1 MRKPVLLAGA
11 ALTAI
16 ALVAGCSGGGSG
28 GGGGGGGNGTDTP
41 ESDTLVNGTLPS
53 DGPAEDGGI
62 LTVNDAS
69 DSPTLDPHKSATA
82 YTHGQVSG
90 IVYSKLL
97 EFDVGRDIPFGSMD
111 VHGDLAEKWSHSED
125 GLTWTFNLRKGVKWQ
140 NVAPV
145 NGRAFSSADVVC
157 TVNRIQT
164 LPGVQKN
171 LMDVVASMDTPD
183 VNTIIFKLNTPYGAF
198 DETMASFYME
208 ILPCEGTS
216 GQFDLAQVAIGTGPF
231 IRQKWDRKVQ
241 KTYIKNPDYF
251 IAGKPH
257 LDGVNLIIQADP
269 AAAIAAFRTNQL
281 DVTGSVNSTLLPT
294 VTSTN
299 PTAVVES
306 QLALTMNQ
314 ITFNQAKKPF
324 DDIRVRQAISM
335 AWDRQG
341 MGQTF
346 YPYGT
351 ALAGAY
357 PSTLFGSMSSEDAL
371 KLKPYDPTAAKK
383 LLADAGYPN
392 GFDVSLLTT
401 DGYGPNFV
409 NQAQW
414 VQQDL
419 KDVGIN
425 ATLRI
430 LDYATYFSTFAA
442 KDYEMS
448 FGLGTGF
455 LTSDEWLEAL
465 YKSDG
470 PRNWFNTNDPK
481 VDAMIKDQRSTVDP
495 KEREK
500 KLQDLST
507 YIVKNVANPIFGFQY
522 TGLLVAQPYVHNMY
536 THPQYARPF
545 MADVWLDKTAPGRK

>member
-1 MRKPVLLAGA
+1 MRKPVLFAGA
-11 ALTAI
+11 ALTAL
-16 ALVAGCSGGGSG
+16 ALVASCG
-28 GGGGGGGNGTDTP
+28 GGGGSSSSGGGTDAP
-41 ESDTLVNGTLPS
+41 ESDTLLNGALPS

-69 DSPTLDPHKSATA
+69 DSPTLDPHKSASA

-97 EFDVGRDIPFGSMD
+97 EFDAGRDLPYGSMK
-111 VHGDLAEKWSHSED
+111 VHGDLAEKWDVSPD

-145 NGRAFSSADVVC
+145 SGRAFSSADVVC

-171 LMDVVASMDTPD
+171 LMDVVKSMDTPD
-183 VNTIIFKLNTPYGAF
+183 DTTIVFNLSTPYASF

-216 GQFDLAQVAIGTGPF
+216 GKFDLAQTAIGTGPF
-231 IRQKWDRKVQ
+231 ILQKWDRKVQ

-257 LDGVNLIIQADP
+257 LDGVNLIIQSDP

-281 DVTGSVNSTLLPT
+281 DVTGSVSSTLLPT
-294 VTSTN
+294 VISTN
-299 PTAVVES
+299 PDAVVKS
-306 QLALTMNQ
+306 QLALTMTQ
-314 ITFNQAKKPF
+314 VTFNQAVKPF
-324 DDIRVRQAISM
+324 DDLRVRQAIAM
-335 AWDRQG
+335 AWDRAG
-341 MGQTF
+341 MGETF
-346 YPYGT
+346 YPQGV
-351 ALAGAY
+351 AIAGAY
-357 PSTLFGSMSSEDAL
+357 PSTLFGSMTSAEAL
-371 KLKPYDPTAAKK
+371 KANPYDPAAAKK
-383 LLADAGYPN
+383 LLAEAGYPN
-392 GFDVSLLTT
+392 GFDIEMLTT
-401 DGYGPNFV
+401 DGYGPSIT

-419 KDVGIN
+419 KDIGIN

-442 KDYEMS
+442 KDYQMS
-448 FGLGTGF
+448 FGLSTGF
-455 LTSDEWLEAL
+455 LTPDEWLEAL
-465 YKSDG
+465 YKSNG

-481 VDAMIKDQRSTVDP
+481 VDPMIEDQRSTIDVDD
-495 KEREK
+495 REK
-500 KLQDLST
+500 KLHDLST
-507 YIVKNVANPIFGFQY
+507 YLVDNVLNPIMGYQY
-522 TGLLVAQPYVHNMY
+522 TALLVSQPYVHNLY
-536 THPQYARPF
+536 THPQYARPY
-545 MADVWLDKTAPGRK
+545 MVDVWLDKDAPGRK

>member
-216 GQFDLAQVAIGTGPF
+216 GQFDLAQTAIGTGPF
-231 IRQKWDRKVQ
+231 ILQKWDRKVQ

-481 VDAMIKDQRSTVDP
+481 VDPMIEAQRSEIDVDA
-495 KEREK
+495 REK
-500 KLQDLST
+500 KLHDLST
-507 YIVKNVANPIFGFQY
+507 YLVENVLNPIMGYQY
-522 TGLLVAQPYVHNMY
+522 T
-536 THPQYARPF
+536 
-545 MADVWLDKTAPGRK
+545 